1 VNKSNMMK
9 RQMDA
14 LEKTSFSDMKDKFTE
29 LYGYDCG
36 QTNVRNL
43 RKRLAYK
50 IQEIHLG
57 GLSDEDK
64 KKINELA
71 DADPLANMM
80 NDPSKPRKLTS
91 GTRIRREWK
100 GKIYEVSVLENNR
113 YEFEGVRYRSLS
125 AIADKIT
132 GTHWNGKKFFGVK

>member
-1 VNKSNMMK
+1 
-9 RQMDA
+9 
-14 LEKTSFSDMKDKFTE
+14 
-29 LYGYDCG
+29 
-36 QTNVRNL
+36 
-43 RKRLAYK
+43 
-50 IQEIHLG
+50 
-57 GLSDEDK
+57 
-64 KKINELA
+64 
-71 DADPLANMM
+71 MM
-80 NDPSKPRKLTS
+80 NDPSKPRKLTC